1 MGKGSGRRNEDTQKV
16 RDNWDAIFGIKKN
29 PETLQDNVWN
39 DKMKEYQTD
48 IENNLIKGNKNELPK
63 EAENTYQR

>member
-16 RDNWDAIFGIKKN
+16 IDNWDAIFGIKKK
-29 PETLQDNVWN
+29 PETLEDHVWN

-48 IENNLIKGNKNELPK
+48 IEKELIKGNEHGNNGTTPI
-63 EAENTYQR
+63 

>member
-1 MGKGSGRRNEDTQKV
+1 MGKGSGRRKEDTQKV
-16 RDNWDAIFGIKKN
+16 MDNWDAIFGIRKN

-48 IENNLIKGNKNELPK
+48 IEKNLIKGNEHGD
-63 EAENTYQR
+63 TT

>member
-1 MGKGSGRRNEDTQKV
+1 MGKGSGRRKEDTQKV
-16 RDNWDAIFGIKKN
+16 MDNWDAIFGIKKN

-48 IENNLIKGNKNELPK
+48 IEKNLIKGNEHGNDTTTTK
-63 EAENTYQR
+63 E

>member
-29 PETLQDNVWN
+29 PETLQDKVWN
-39 DKMKEYQTD
+39 DKMKEYQVD
-48 IENNLIKGNKNELPK
+48 IEKNLIKGNEHG
-63 EAENTYQR
+63 NTT

>member
-1 MGKGSGRRNEDTQKV
+1 MGKGSGRRKEDTQKV
-16 RDNWDAIFGIKKN
+16 MDNWDAIFGIKKN

-48 IENNLIKGNKNELPK
+48 IEKNLIKGNEHGN
-63 EAENTYQR
+63 